1 MVTEPE
7 KFNLPTVK
15 SVLSVTETNSIQ
27 NYLLDSAA
35 LVREGCP
42 VPDSRVG
49 IIGRN
54 CQKHSVLLLYL
65 ETRLGLFLRKV
76 LEFMF
81 KALNSSIFSP
91 HTWRLSEHCQNS
103 IPSKLILVFKLILC

>member
-27 NYLLDSAA
+27 NYLLDSAT

-42 VPDSRVG
+42 VPVNRVG
-49 IIGRN
+49 LEGRN
-54 CQKHSVLLLYL
+54 CQKHSTLLLYP
-65 ETRLGLFLRKV
+65 EPRPALFV
-76 LEFMF
+76 
-81 KALNSSIFSP
+81 SVGVHI
-91 HTWRLSEHCQNS
+91 
-103 IPSKLILVFKLILC
+103 